1 MREKILIKP
10 PQIAWQPGPVFKFP
24 YNMVYNCYEPTKRCF
39 IICPLSKIQTFFE

>member
-24 YNMVYNCYEPTKRCF
+24 YNMVYNCYEPIKQKKMF
-39 IICPLSKIQTFFE
+39 YYLLFV